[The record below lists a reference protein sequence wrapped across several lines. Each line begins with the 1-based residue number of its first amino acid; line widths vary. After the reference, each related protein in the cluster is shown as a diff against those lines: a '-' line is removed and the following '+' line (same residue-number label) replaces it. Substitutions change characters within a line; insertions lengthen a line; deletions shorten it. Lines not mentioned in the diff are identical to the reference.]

1 MESRYV
7 TDCDCYLPEIEPLEG
22 ARPFLRRPIF
32 SACRGRWPN
41 GRTGTILWRC
51 PPLQPHLTDSYAYQ
65 GVVLAVF
72 MVFCYLIHSYRSS
85 IGIVFKILT
94 GRVSSDKVYDEYPLF
109 FRKFLSWTALWGM
122 LLIGGLLIRYGGL
135 YGIEGWLPRQIPFAT
150 DMACLA
156 VLFAA
161 AAVAVYRK
169 IVTRIIGGVIRNDL
183 FFEKLRFTIRIFSS
197 FIYILLTPLF
207 LVVALTEGPG
217 IDRLLH
223 GTAVFAAALY
233 LLYLAKSYRFFVARD
248 VSILQWILYLCAVE
262 LISDKLFRACCSQ
275 KLLSVFPRRRS
286 SSVSRRSY
294 QKKLTINKLLF

>member
-22 ARPFLRRPIF
+22 ASVPSQADIFGVSGTVAERPDGYDPLALP
-32 SACRGRWPN
+32 S
-41 GRTGTILWRC
+41 
-51 PPLQPHLTDSYAYQ
+51 LQPHLTDSYAYQ

-94 GRVSSDKVYDEYPLF
+94 GRVSSDKIYDEYPLF
-109 FRKFLSWTALWGM
+109 FRKFLSWAALWGM

-135 YGIEGWLPRQIPFAT
+135 YGVEGWLPRQIPFAT
-150 DMACLA
+150 DLVCLA
-156 VLFAA
+156 VLLAA

-262 LISDKLFRACCSQ
+262 LFPISFFVLVVARNC
-275 KLLSVFPRRRS
+275 
-286 SSVSRRSY
+286 
-294 QKKLTINKLLF
+294 

>member
-22 ARPFLRRPIF
+22 ASVPSQADIFGVSGTVAERPDGYDPLALP
-32 SACRGRWPN
+32 A
-41 GRTGTILWRC
+41 
-51 PPLQPHLTDSYAYQ
+51 LQPHLTDSYAYQ

-135 YGIEGWLPRQIPFAT
+135 YSIEGWLPRQIPFAT
-150 DMACLA
+150 DLACLA

-248 VSILQWILYLCAVE
+248 VSILQWIL
-262 LISDKLFRACCSQ
+262 
-275 KLLSVFPRRRS
+275 
-286 SSVSRRSY
+286 
-294 QKKLTINKLLF
+294 